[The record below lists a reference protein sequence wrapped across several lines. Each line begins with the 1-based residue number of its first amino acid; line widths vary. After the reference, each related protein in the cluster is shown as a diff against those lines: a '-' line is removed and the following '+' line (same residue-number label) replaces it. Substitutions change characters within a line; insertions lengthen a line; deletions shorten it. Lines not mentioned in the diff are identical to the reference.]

1 MSQDPNAIIDAWCTA
16 EMSTAII
23 VVSLPSLR
31 ALIIRSTPTN
41 TANRSTNGYMKT
53 SWGRPTTSK
62 GGTARS
68 HNQDGRM
75 DDEMELT
82 FVARKPSPSPTGT
95 TTGTETRDAK
105 GTIVET
111 TSVTITREAF

>member
-1 MSQDPNAIIDAWCTA
+1 
-16 EMSTAII
+16 
-23 VVSLPSLR
+23 
-31 ALIIRSTPTN
+31 
-41 TANRSTNGYMKT
+41 
-53 SWGRPTTSK
+53 
-62 GGTARS
+62 
-68 HNQDGRM
+68 M